1 MVETCSLFLVDKP
14 LNSERVNAMTTATG
28 AQLKSVLGTVNLESM
43 TNAGALGDMAS
54 LWELLPDNVA
64 GPQWVGE
71 IIAAADTLADWLT
84 DERDYSLDDL
94 QDMTG
99 EIANCEIEDYYST
112 INRRVQELSLRASTD
127 LDEEV
132 ASTYAHSIVTYTD
145 MNSAYLYC
153 AMRGLYY
160 VLAQWVMDT
169 VEELEEVA

>member
-1 MVETCSLFLVDKP
+1 MHTTGKQCKSILSSVTAD
-14 LNSERVNAMTTATG
+14 AMHSGG
-28 AQLKSVLGTVNLESM
+28 AIGP
-43 TNAGALGDMAS
+43 MAS

-71 IIAAADTLADWLT
+71 VVAAADTFADWL
-84 DERDYSLDDL
+84 DDDREYSLDDL

-99 EIANCEIEDYYST
+99 QLADSECEDYYSN
-112 INRRVQELSLRASTD
+112 INRRVQELSLWASTD

-132 ASTYAHSIVTYTD
+132 ASTYGAPIVTYTD

-169 VEELEEVA
+169 AEELEVQE